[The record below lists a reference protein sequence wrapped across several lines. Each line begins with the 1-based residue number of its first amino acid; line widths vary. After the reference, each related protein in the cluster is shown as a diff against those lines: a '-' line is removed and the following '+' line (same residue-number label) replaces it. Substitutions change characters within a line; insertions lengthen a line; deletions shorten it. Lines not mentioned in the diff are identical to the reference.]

1 MQTLPIRVVH
11 ADCLLT
17 VQHAGFVA
25 HHTRLVEGGLTVENQ
40 DIAIPKMPVNFLVDS
55 RRGSVQAMT
64 LGRPVRALL
73 RRQQLVRNRRPLFES
88 ELFLEELN
96 VPRFGKFN
104 FG

>member
-1 MQTLPIRVVH
+1 MHTDSFLSMQNLGLV
-11 ADCLLT
+11 D
-17 VQHAGFVA
+17 